1 MAEKRTVYIVGHKNP
16 DTDSICSAISY
27 AYLKTRAQEK
37 RRELL
42 KMAEKERAEEIKT
55 AEQTA
60 AAKASPDQNDSD
72 AHATEDV
79 FVACRAGAVSAETQ
93 YVLDRFH
100 FKQPRYLENIGTR
113 VKDMEIRKTPG
124 VDGKISVKDAWELM
138 KTQDVFT
145 LPIID
150 GKNHLKGLVTTNDI
164 AKSYMDENDPAI
176 VSVAKTPYRN
186 ILKTLSARMIVGDP
200 EANFEHGKVIVA
212 AANPDVMENY
222 IEKNDCVILGNR
234 YESQLMAILAGA
246 GCIIV
251 CLEDSVSKTIQ
262 HLAAEHGT
270 TILVTKLDTYNVAR
284 LINQS
289 MPIDFFMKS
298 EKLMTFTMNDYTD
311 VIQETM
317 LKKRYRDFPIL
328 DKKGVYIGTIS
339 RRNLLGV
346 RKRTV
351 ILVDHNEI
359 AQAVDN
365 VETAQILEIIDH
377 HRLGSLE
384 TVNPVFFRNEPV
396 GCTATIIWQMFHE
409 KDIEIPPNYAGLL
422 CSAILSD
429 TLAFRSPTC
438 TLLDRIAARELAV
451 TAGIDAEKHAK
462 AMFAAGSDL
471 MDKTAEEIFYNDFKT
486 FDNNGMVIGI
496 GQVTSMSQEEL
507 DTIEE
512 RIKPFIEQKYREKGL
527 DLSLFMLT
535 NIIEEST
542 RMLCYGEDVD
552 EIVHSAFGVRVK
564 DNVTKMRGIVSRKKQ
579 VVPSLMDVLN
589 RDQEL

>member
-1 MAEKRTVYIVGHKNP
+1 M
-16 DTDSICSAISY
+16 
-27 AYLKTRAQEK
+27 
-37 RRELL
+37 
-42 KMAEKERAEEIKT
+42 
-55 AEQTA
+55 
-60 AAKASPDQNDSD
+60 
-72 AHATEDV
+72 
-79 FVACRAGAVSAETQ
+79 
-93 YVLDRFH
+93 
-100 FKQPRYLENIGTR
+100 GTR
-113 VKDMEIRKTPG
+113 VKDMEIRMTPG
-124 VDGKISVKDAWELM
+124 VDGKISVKDAWDLM
-138 KTQDVFT
+138 QTQNVFT

-150 GKNHLKGLVTTNDI
+150 EKKHLAGLVNTNDI

-186 ILKTLSARMIVGDP
+186 ILKTLEATMIVGDP
-200 EANFEHGKVIVA
+200 EANFEHGKVVVA

-251 CLEDSVSKTIQ
+251 CLEDSVSKTIE
-262 HLAAEHGT
+262 HMANEHGT

-298 EKLMTFTMNDYTD
+298 DQLTTFEMHDYTD

-328 DKKGVYIGTIS
+328 DKHGVYVGTIS

-346 RKRTV
+346 RKRAV

-359 AQAVDN
+359 EQAVDN
-365 VETAQILEIIDH
+365 VENAEILEVIDH
-377 HRLGSLE
+377 HRLGTLE
-384 TVNPVFFRNEPV
+384 TVNPVFFRNEPL
-396 GCTATIIWQMFHE
+396 GCTATIIWEMFRE
-409 KDIEIPPNYAGLL
+409 KEIEIPPDIAGLL

-438 TLLDRIAARELAV
+438 TLLDKVAARELASI
-451 TAGIDAEKHAK
+451 AGIDPEKHAK
-462 AMFAAGSDL
+462 AMFNAGSQL
-471 MDKTAEEIFYNDFKT
+471 REKTAEEIFYNDFKT

-507 DTIEE
+507 DEIEE
-512 RIKPFIEQKYREKGL
+512 RMKPFIEKQYKEKGL
-527 DLSLFMLT
+527 DMSLFMLT
-535 NIIEEST
+535 NIIDEST
-542 RMLCYGEDVD
+542 TMLCYGDDAD
-552 EIVHSAFGVRVK
+552 EVLHNAFGVRVK
-564 DNVTKMRGIVSRKKQ
+564 NNVAKMKGTVSRKKQ
-579 VVPSLMDVLN
+579 VVPSLMDALN
-589 RDQEL
+589 MDQEL